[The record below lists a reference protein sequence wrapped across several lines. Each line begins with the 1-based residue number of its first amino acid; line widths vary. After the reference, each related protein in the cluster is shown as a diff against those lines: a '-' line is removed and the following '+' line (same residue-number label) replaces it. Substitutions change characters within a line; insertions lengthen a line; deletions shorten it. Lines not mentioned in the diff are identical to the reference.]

1 MSEQGSFDFLQSDI
15 VDGIA
20 AALPLSFRFE
30 VFNLGSG
37 NPIPLKRTVQL
48 LERSLGKPA
57 LLRMQEPQPADMPF
71 THADLSK
78 ASRVLG
84 YAPKVP
90 LEEGL
95 ARFAAWFRGTP
106 QRGS

>member
-37 NPIPLKRTVQL
+37 NPIPLKRMVQL
-48 LERSLGKPA
+48 LERALGKPA

-106 QRGS
+106 QPVS